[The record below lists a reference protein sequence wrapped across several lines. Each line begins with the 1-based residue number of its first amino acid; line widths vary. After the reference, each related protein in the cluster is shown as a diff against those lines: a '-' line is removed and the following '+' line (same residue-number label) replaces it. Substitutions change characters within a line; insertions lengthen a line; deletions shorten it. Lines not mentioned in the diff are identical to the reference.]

1 MAPPGYVDELYVRA
15 EGNPFFTEQLVAAA
29 SIGPMAGGLPAGLA
43 DLLVAR
49 AGRCRGD
56 ARAVLD
62 ALAVAGR
69 PLAEPAL
76 CTVTGLKVDAVRQGL
91 RELAA
96 ARLLAD
102 TAAESMYR
110 PRHALLSEAVAA
122 AMLPGERARLHERTA
137 HALDGAGETLAS
149 EAAGHWAAAGRP
161 ASELPARLVAAK
173 AAERVFGYAEAAAH
187 LQRAIELCEALPGA
201 ASELGVDLPRLY
213 VRAIDALHV
222 YGDRERA
229 GELAEEAYRRFA
241 DHTEPA
247 TAAVIHLRAA
257 VLREYRGPAEAL
269 PLMQEA
275 LRLFERC
282 PPSADKAEAW
292 WRYAAAFL
300 FHADGRLS
308 ASPAA
313 LTRALEIAEAADTA
327 AWTARILS
335 SLAVSAFLLGR
346 VDEGFSFL
354 DRASAVAEGNGD
366 DLARLRLAATGSDAL
381 LTLGRFEDGL
391 QLAQRGL
398 HSARQAGIQTCLP
411 GIFLAANAAEA
422 LLALGRTAEAA
433 TLIDPLTTAPPRRE
447 HWVMHER
454 RAQIDLMRGDAE
466 AATRRQQQISSF
478 SFAGSIDNSRR
489 LAQDAADLALWAS
502 RPSDA
507 LEEVQRALALFKA
520 PDLTVLCARLLGA
533 GMRACADLAER
544 ARARQDKGAALAALA
559 AAGELVSWADQ
570 MAGAPFTGHPYVA
583 TIPAERA
590 SWDAERSRL
599 AGASDPAAWSV
610 AAKTWEGLGCPH
622 RAAYAWWRYAEAHL
636 VAGQPPAAVTAAI
649 QAATAAG
656 DGHEP
661 LLASVRALAQRAR
674 IQLPAEPF
682 AERPAEPHAPY
693 RLTGRELTVLRLLAV
708 GRTNAQIGAELFISP
723 KTAGVHVTNIL
734 RKLGVSGR
742 VQAAA
747 LAERAGLLQSEQP

>member
-1 MAPPGYVDELYVRA
+1 MADD
-15 EGNPFFTEQLVAAA
+15 LV
-29 SIGPMAGGLPAGLA
+29 
-43 DLLVAR
+43 
-49 AGRCRGD
+49 
-56 ARAVLD
+56 
-62 ALAVAGR
+62 
-69 PLAEPAL
+69 
-76 CTVTGLKVDAVRQGL
+76 VT
-91 RELAA
+91 
-96 ARLLAD
+96 
-102 TAAESMYR
+102 
-110 PRHALLSEAVAA
+110 LS
-122 AMLPGERARLHERTA
+122 
-137 HALDGAGETLAS
+137 DGS
-149 EAAGHWAAAGRP
+149 E
-161 ASELPARLVAAK
+161 
-173 AAERVFGYAEAAAH
+173 
-187 LQRAIELCEALPGA
+187 
-201 ASELGVDLPRLY
+201 
-213 VRAIDALHV
+213 
-222 YGDRERA
+222 
-229 GELAEEAYRRFA
+229 
-241 DHTEPA
+241 
-247 TAAVIHLRAA
+247 
-257 VLREYRGPAEAL
+257 
-269 PLMQEA
+269 
-275 LRLFERC
+275 
-282 PPSADKAEAW
+282 
-292 WRYAAAFL
+292 
-300 FHADGRLS
+300 
-308 ASPAA
+308 
-313 LTRALEIAEAADTA
+313 
-327 AWTARILS
+327 
-335 SLAVSAFLLGR
+335 VSAR
-346 VDEGFSFL
+346 SIVI
-354 DRASAVAEGNGD
+354 ASGAHYRKLSLERWADFEGNGSWPQPD
-366 DLARLRLAATGSDAL
+366 TIQQAGHLRPLTVSTNDLAPHGPNHRTGI
-381 LTLGRFEDGL
+381 TLWK
-391 QLAQRGL
+391 
-398 HSARQAGIQTCLP
+398 
-411 GIFLAANAAEA
+411 
-422 LLALGRTAEAA
+422 
-433 TLIDPLTTAPPRRE
+433 